1 MARLVVFAG
10 LPGSGKSTIAR
21 ELARQLGAAW
31 LRIDTI
37 ETAIAD
43 EATPITDEGYRRLS
57 DTEVAAIADR
67 VIAAR
72 MNRPDGPAAALT

>member
-43 EATPITDEGYRRLS
+43 EATPITDEGYR
-57 DTEVAAIADR
+57 AA
-67 VIAAR
+67 
-72 MNRPDGPAAALT
+72 